1 MVHHHSS
8 PFGSMLLVDK
18 YTQADSSK
26 ISLVQ
31 VDLEQIKYVFLEAI
45 LGVIWDDFLDDNWDV
60 NWDANWDVI
69 CDDNC
74 DANWDINWDVNYH
87 PK

>member
-8 PFGSMLLVDK
+8 PFASMLLVDK
-18 YTQADSSK
+18 STQADSSQ

-31 VDLEQIKYVFLEAI
+31 VDLEQIKYVFFEAI
-45 LGVIWDDFLDDNWDV
+45 LGVIWGAFVDNNWDV
-60 NWDANWDVI
+60 NWDAIWDN
-69 CDDNC
+69 NC
-74 DANWDINWDVNYH
+74 DANWDVNWDVNYR